1 MLKVQPMIQ
10 YERSGS
16 KDWFEPKY
24 SSRITPDGKQME
36 IVLEV
41 PVDASYRGEMTQS
54 EGAAPTQTNQPQ
66 TINDDWTEMTNN
78 AWVADINKPG
88 RIAM

>member
-1 MLKVQPMIQ
+1 MKVQPMIQ

-41 PVDASYRGEMTQS
+41 PVDASYRGEITQS
-54 EGAAPTQTNQPQ
+54 DGPAQSQTVQP
-66 TINDDWTEMTNN
+66 
-78 AWVADINKPG
+78 
-88 RIAM
+88 